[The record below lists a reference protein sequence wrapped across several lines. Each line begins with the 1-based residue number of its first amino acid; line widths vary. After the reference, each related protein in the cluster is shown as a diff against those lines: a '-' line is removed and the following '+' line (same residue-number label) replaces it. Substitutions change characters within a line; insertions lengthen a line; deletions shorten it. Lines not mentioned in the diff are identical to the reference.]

1 MRIEFN
7 LDIQYEIYKPKD
19 VKVLKS
25 KTLPVTENT
34 ISTRSCGI
42 LRGIFFLIFINMAKP
57 AQWFSLPTIGVEP

>member
-34 ISTRSCGI
+34 VSTRRCGWNHDHDSSWCTTS
-42 LRGIFFLIFINMAKP
+42 LGN
-57 AQWFSLPTIGVEP
+57 FSHNNEQRM